1 MDEKGRPDFEVEVD
15 GAAKAW
21 LVSHPATTRR
31 VLAYNVKRCCGG
43 GKICTV
49 QVREQSARDDLS
61 GYTPVVF
68 DDGTELL
75 VDPRAAARLPSRFGL
90 TLRGFGPLKHLD
102 LALDGEQ
109 WGRLLYD

>member
-1 MDEKGRPDFEVEVD
+1 MDEKGRRDFEVVVD
-15 GAAKAW
+15 GAAVAW
-21 LVSHPATTRR
+21 LGSHPSSGRR
-31 VLAYNVKRCCGG
+31 VLDYNVKRCCGG

-61 GYTPVVF
+61 RHTPVVF

-75 VDPRAAARLPSRFGL
+75 VDPRAAVRLPSRFGL
-90 TLRGFGPLKHLD
+90 TVRGFGPLKHLD
-102 LALDGEQ
+102 LVLDGEE

>member
-1 MDEKGRPDFEVEVD
+1 MDEKGRRDFEVDID

-21 LVSHPATTRR
+21 LVSHPAAARR

-49 QVREQSARDDLS
+49 QLREQSARDDLS
-61 GYTPVVF
+61 SYTPVVF
-68 DDGTELL
+68 DDGKELL

-102 LALDGEQ
+102 LVLDGEQ